1 MVPDWGTH
9 WKNTSFSIELSRH
22 RSLQHWRTE
31 LHVDLKGKNC
41 WREPPVI
48 TLGTFG
54 DMQQMYD
61 MIWYELI
68 WFDMIWLCRILML
81 KLVIWVRHAPL
92 ETFTIGV
99 MNSFLG
105 EEKFH
110 SVKCIG
116 TYWQHCPMQL
126 IQKAEGKAKSHPQ
139 VFYEE
144 VDSALRIWER
154 ITRSSTEEGLLSL
167 IPVWRVMATS
177 AGSCWSTSP
186 AQRIHP
192 TSLRQQCVSNTS
204 TSSKCLFQF
213 PSGGFGHRII
223 TQLWVALM
231 WDPSK
236 SSCIVSFRKVN
247 VIFWEKAFV
256 IDLSG
261 PDRPWSWYFH
271 SEVISRSRKLSVVP
285 NLRRASQPSSWF
297 LTVLT
302 SILQNM
308 YIDGVYTYREILS

>member
-41 WREPPVI
+41 WREPPGKKIIKAKKMRFIQAWVI

-81 KLVIWVRHAPL
+81 KQVIWVRHAPL

-204 TSSKCLFQF
+204 TSSKCLFHQF

-247 VIFWEKAFV
+247 VIFW
-256 IDLSG
+256 
-261 PDRPWSWYFH
+261 
-271 SEVISRSRKLSVVP
+271 
-285 NLRRASQPSSWF
+285 
-297 LTVLT
+297 
-302 SILQNM
+302 
-308 YIDGVYTYREILS
+308 